1 MNMRL
6 PTVLLLLSACGEN
19 KESGWFPHCDETATV
34 VSSDDTTLGF
44 SADDVLAV
52 WQRAQTGEI
61 QDSDDV
67 TEAAAFTTILRG
79 DVELVRQVEATPP
92 AGVTDLPAIAVECE
106 DYLRIPV
113 THTIA
118 TPMFAFPS
126 LDVELQA
133 FGKLDCAIGNAGI
146 WDYSTALDDIPADQ
160 LDASFDEV
168 FHINVKGNMHL
179 AKACLP
185 ALVPSKGSL
194 IFTVSNAGFH
204 PHGGGP
210 LYTASKHA
218 LVGVIRQLA
227 FEFAPHVRV
236 NGVAPGPINTDL
248 RGPQALGLSDTPIS
262 SIDLPALA
270 IPAVPLAMVP
280 DPEDYAGAYVY
291 YASRRDSA
299 PATGGVLMCETG
311 IGIRGI
317 GVTAA
322 GQGLADKYPSE

>member
-1 MNMRL
+1 MSAL
-6 PTVLLLLSACGEN
+6 LGEAVLITGGA
-19 KESGWFPHCDETATV
+19 SGLGRAV
-34 VSSDDTTLGF
+34 VDRFVEEGARVAVFDR
-44 SADDVLAV
+44 SADKL
-52 WQRAQTGEI
+52 
-61 QDSDDV
+61 DDV
-67 TEAAAFTTILRG
+67 AGVHGDSVVTIAG
-79 DVELVRQVEATPP
+79 DVRSH
-92 AGVTDLPAIAVECE
+92 TDAQAAVDAC
-106 DYLRIPV
+106 
-113 THTIA
+113 
-118 TPMFAFPS
+118 
-126 LDVELQA
+126 LQA

-160 LDASFDEV
+160 LDASFDEI
-168 FHINVKGNMHL
+168 FHINVKGNLHL

-185 ALVPSKGSL
+185 ALVRSKGSL

-280 DPEDYAGAYVY
+280 DPEDYAGAYLY

-322 GQGLADKYPSE
+322 GQGLADKYLSE